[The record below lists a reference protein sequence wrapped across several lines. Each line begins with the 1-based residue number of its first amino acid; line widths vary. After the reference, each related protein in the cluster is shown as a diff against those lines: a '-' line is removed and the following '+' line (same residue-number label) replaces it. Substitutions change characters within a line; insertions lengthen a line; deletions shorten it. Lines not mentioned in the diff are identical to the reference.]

1 MKRHVYYRI
10 EMQLASPLSIGS
22 GRNKSTDHDVVRGKD
37 GKPYI
42 PASSIAGVFRHSLDN
57 AKSLQDDI
65 FGMIAGNE
73 SQNSKVIFYD
83 GLLTSKGVTT
93 ERDSIRLENKVGVD
107 GAKFDMQVVE
117 TGATFVTFLEISD
130 QPETVDEQIDRMLQ
144 KLQGGVLHFGTK
156 TSRGYGA
163 VKISQLKKVVF
174 DLGQSSQLD
183 SWLDFDPYEESS
195 WTNIDAYTLEE
206 DYTGFIKIS
215 LRLIQKGAVSIRE
228 YSTDVGTNG
237 DTLPD
242 YKHISLN
249 DDSKT
254 GVIPGTSWAGTF
266 RARYQEFAGSE
277 ATDLLFGYVDE
288 KNKSERTKKSRITFS
303 ESTLRDNIWKT
314 ITRNS
319 IDRFSAATKDTALY
333 TERTSYNGETVL
345 DIMVADDITDR
356 EKAILGAVILDL
368 HHGFLAV
375 GGLTAVGRGMF
386 CISKLTVNGVDCTDR
401 LDSMDAAKLLEVKQ

>member
-22 GRNKSTDHDVVRGKD
+22 GRNDSTDHDVVRGKD

-42 PASSIAGVFRHSLDN
+42 PASSIAGVFRHTLDN

-65 FGMIAGNE
+65 FGMITGNE
-73 SQNSKVIFYD
+73 SQSSKVIFYD
-83 GLLTSKGVTT
+83 GLLTSESVSS
-93 ERDSIRLENKVGVD
+93 ERDSVKLENKVGVD
-107 GAKFDMQVVE
+107 GAKFDMQAVE
-117 TGATFVTFLEISD
+117 TGAVFVTFLEIAN
-130 QPETVDEQIDRMLQ
+130 QAETVDEQIDRMLQ
-144 KLQGGVLHFGTK
+144 KLQGGVLRFGAK

-163 VKISQLKKVVF
+163 VKISHLKKVVF
-174 DLGQSSQLD
+174 DLEQSSQLD
-183 SWLDFDPYEESS
+183 AWLEFDPYKESV
-195 WTNIDAYTLEE
+195 WADITPYEPEE

-215 LRLIQKGAVSIRE
+215 LSLIQKGAISIRE
-228 YSTDVGTNG
+228 YSTDVGENG
-237 DTLPD
+237 ETLPD
-242 YKHISLN
+242 YKHISLH
-249 DDSKT
+249 DGDET
-254 GVIPGTSWAGTF
+254 GVIPGTSWAGAF
-266 RARYQEFAGSE
+266 RARYQEFAGAE
-277 ATDLLFGYVDE
+277 AADRLFGYVDE
-288 KNKSERTKKSRITFS
+288 KRKNEQTKKSDITFS
-303 ESTLRDNIWKT
+303 ESMLRGNSRKT

-319 IDRFSAATKDTALY
+319 IDRFTAATKATALY
-333 TERTSYNGETVL
+333 TEKTSYNGEAVL